1 MGFHRV
7 HPERLEGNLGTPP
20 LFEIRVENRRFQL
33 YPLLTRLGMQHIL
46 ECWLTWDSNEM
57 GRGLFGDREF
67 GMPPGLLFD
76 RFP

>member
-57 GRGLFGDREF
+57 GRGLFGDREI